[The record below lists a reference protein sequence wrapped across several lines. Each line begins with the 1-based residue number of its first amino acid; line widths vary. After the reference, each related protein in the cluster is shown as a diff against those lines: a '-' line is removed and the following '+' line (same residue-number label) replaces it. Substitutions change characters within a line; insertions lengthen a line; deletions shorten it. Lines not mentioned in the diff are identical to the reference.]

1 MNSNILFNNNLSNKN
16 ISFSDICSI
25 HKEKF
30 ISYCKLCTLE
40 ICNKCLSSHFN
51 HELINYKKIRPQ
63 KEEIELLQN
72 SIKKYQEIFN
82 NILTQIFSWKKF
94 LEKII
99 LSFQHDLNQNQK
111 INENLNFI
119 FNNDINNYT
128 NFNSILKFRQLF
140 NSVIEPQKNI
150 NNNKILNYM
159 TNCDNIFEE
168 NKMGLYEYNNYNK
181 IKLCLEKINYNNNSS
196 ENNFLYNTNC
206 IIDILWENYISK
218 NKNNNINNNIN
229 HNQNKKIIEKY
240 IDLSQHKKISKN
252 KFSLMKECSLNDLS
266 KTQSTFKPKIGNIFL
281 EPSYLNTS
289 NDTINY
295 TIDNN
300 NSNNSNAIYSK
311 KRSYSNNN
319 IIWNK
324 NRKNI
329 SFNIKEFNANL
340 NINKINFFV
349 KQENPPLQ
357 KIKSVNLNNKT
368 NNPHKGKSFFHK
380 KFEMINL
387 KKFVKNSSKKETN
400 IDTNDSQKTPKIL
413 SKSEK
418 NKVYGKNSFFL
429 NNSDNKLNSTCNS
442 SDKIKQKLNFDFLG
456 NDFNLLNNDL
466 IKENEIIYK
475 LPNNKN
481 NNNNSNNNNNNNIS
495 FISNNIRYTYILS
508 PNQIL
513 SFGLDIGNLNCKLG
527 LINPNPN
534 QKNNPYI
541 IIDSIPFML
550 SFNEKTEEIDIGP
563 DAFNSFINNSET
575 KLITDIVNLIGKNFD
590 EINLKN
596 YFYEIFSKNN
606 KPYIKIN
613 LHGKEKNFNFEDL
626 FTIYIKKLFQ
636 KFFDKIEVIG
646 NDNNFLQINLVIA
659 IPDDINYFQRKIIE
673 KIFQSQIFPSFIDSN
688 DSSSDNSKKNY
699 KVNSSSINSGS
710 FKNYS
715 KKLYGGYQ
723 IILKDIK
730 IENNSS
736 IIHLSYKLEE
746 NNSKNI
752 LAIVDN
758 GDVISISLGYIFKEK
773 KGNEIKDIYEI
784 KNVIS
789 LEKGEIN
796 LINDFIEKMNT
807 SQKNINDINNLR
819 KILYQFF
826 FDINKTDEENS
837 FILNEFI
844 KSLNN
849 IYKEVIS
856 SILKILQIEKL
867 TENNINQI
875 IIEGKIL
882 KTKAFIELLSSLFKS
897 NKEISYSL
905 NNINNNNNIILGSI
919 IQSYNL
925 GQDSPLQILKNISP
939 MSFGIDSFGIMEF
952 IIKKGDK
959 VPFINNKKVKI
970 KNDKNEKDVKINI
983 YEGENREI
991 NKNRIIFCIEIDK
1004 SNFKKENIFDEYV
1017 ELVIQFEL
1025 DCYFNLKVFVLDNKN
1040 LKKRF
1045 ECLIN
1050 FDIKKE

>member
-1 MNSNILFNNNLSNKN
+1 M
-16 ISFSDICSI
+16 
-25 HKEKF
+25 
-30 ISYCKLCTLE
+30 
-40 ICNKCLSSHFN
+40 
-51 HELINYKKIRPQ
+51 
-63 KEEIELLQN
+63 
-72 SIKKYQEIFN
+72 
-82 NILTQIFSWKKF
+82 
-94 LEKII
+94 
-99 LSFQHDLNQNQK
+99 
-111 INENLNFI
+111 
-119 FNNDINNYT
+119 
-128 NFNSILKFRQLF
+128 
-140 NSVIEPQKNI
+140 
-150 NNNKILNYM
+150 
-159 TNCDNIFEE
+159 
-168 NKMGLYEYNNYNK
+168 
-181 IKLCLEKINYNNNSS
+181 
-196 ENNFLYNTNC
+196 
-206 IIDILWENYISK
+206 
-218 NKNNNINNNIN
+218 
-229 HNQNKKIIEKY
+229 
-240 IDLSQHKKISKN
+240 
-252 KFSLMKECSLNDLS
+252 
-266 KTQSTFKPKIGNIFL
+266 
-281 EPSYLNTS
+281 
-289 NDTINY
+289 
-295 TIDNN
+295 
-300 NSNNSNAIYSK
+300 
-311 KRSYSNNN
+311 
-319 IIWNK
+319 
-324 NRKNI
+324 
-329 SFNIKEFNANL
+329 
-340 NINKINFFV
+340 
-349 KQENPPLQ
+349 
-357 KIKSVNLNNKT
+357 
-368 NNPHKGKSFFHK
+368 
-380 KFEMINL
+380 
-387 KKFVKNSSKKETN
+387 
-400 IDTNDSQKTPKIL
+400 
-413 SKSEK
+413 
-418 NKVYGKNSFFL
+418 
-429 NNSDNKLNSTCNS
+429 
-442 SDKIKQKLNFDFLG
+442 
-456 NDFNLLNNDL
+456 
-466 IKENEIIYK
+466 
-475 LPNNKN
+475 
-481 NNNNSNNNNNNNIS
+481 
-495 FISNNIRYTYILS
+495 
-508 PNQIL
+508 
-513 SFGLDIGNLNCKLG
+513 
-527 LINPNPN
+527 
-534 QKNNPYI
+534 
-541 IIDSIPFML
+541 
-550 SFNEKTEEIDIGP
+550 
-563 DAFNSFINNSET
+563 
-575 KLITDIVNLIGKNFD
+575 
-590 EINLKN
+590 
-596 YFYEIFSKNN
+596 
-606 KPYIKIN
+606 
-613 LHGKEKNFNFEDL
+613 
-626 FTIYIKKLFQ
+626 
-636 KFFDKIEVIG
+636 IG

-807 SQKNINDINNLR
+807 SQKNINEIYNLR

-826 FDINKTDEENS
+826 FDINRTDDENS

-959 VPFINNKKVKI
+959 VPYINNKKVKI